1 MYHTLCLSFV
11 RFESMDVIRGN
22 FRLVTE
28 EQPSYKDGGGL
39 EHSSGEL
46 DFMHQLRSLHPGIV
60 IKKVPQRNKEVFGF
74 QSQNLLPLNLFHKP
88 VPRWPTCP
96 WRRRGGSWR
105 TFSRSSVRSRNAS
118 SSNRKR
124 GRKATLALSPL
135 P

>member
-22 FRLVTE
+22 FRLATE

-39 EHSSGEL
+39 EHGSGE
-46 DFMHQLRSLHPGIV
+46 FMHQLRSLQPGIL
-60 IKKVPQRNKEVFGF
+60 IIKVPQRNEEVFGF

-124 GRKATLALSPL
+124 GRKATLDLSPL